1 MLTSFFLFINLHS
14 IVNNTLFLENLNLM
28 PKVSIYISKLSYFF
42 RIITPD
48 NSDFLYKSPTLR

>member
-1 MLTSFFLFINLHS
+1 MLTPFFLFINLHS

-42 RIITPD
+42 RIIPPD

>member
-28 PKVSIYISKLSYFF
+28 PKVSIYISKQSHFF
-42 RIITPD
+42 RIIVPD

>member
-1 MLTSFFLFINLHS
+1 MLTSFFLFIHLHS

-42 RIITPD
+42 RIIVPD

>member
-42 RIITPD
+42 RIIVPD

>member
-1 MLTSFFLFINLHS
+1 MLTSSFLFINLHS

-42 RIITPD
+42 RIIVPD

>member
-28 PKVSIYISKLSYFF
+28 PKVSIYIIKLSYFF
-42 RIITPD
+42 RIIVPD

>member
-42 RIITPD
+42 QIIVPD

>member
-14 IVNNTLFLENLNLM
+14 IVNNTLFLENLILM

-42 RIITPD
+42 RIIVPD

>member
-28 PKVSIYISKLSYFF
+28 PKVSIYISKLSYFS
-42 RIITPD
+42 RIIPPD

>member
-28 PKVSIYISKLSYFF
+28 PKFSIYISKLSYFF
-42 RIITPD
+42 RIIVPD